1 MSDLEIV
8 KGNTNF
14 RSRLKRYLYLRSN
27 VHGCQD
33 KVSPRPILDPLRSF
47 ICKWMLILFKSSVYA
62 ELGIKEGDAHIIR
75 NAGGVAYVAQ
85 PV

>member
-1 MSDLEIV
+1 
-8 KGNTNF
+8 
-14 RSRLKRYLYLRSN
+14 
-27 VHGCQD
+27 
-33 KVSPRPILDPLRSF
+33 
-47 ICKWMLILFKSSVYA
+47 MLILFKSSVYA